1 MIHRVRLRYDCD
13 LELFAERQIIYNTGS
28 NSKQETQGGL
38 SIGPLVSIL
47 FFLAYTISTALVI
60 IYISTLLGLAF
71 MFLSPLIILAIAP
84 ERMVEFLS
92 FELCS
97 PMDGTVSICNLHL
110 LLTVW
115 TVFFAIVTY
124 TEFLI
129 WYTRHLEED

>member
-1 MIHRVRLRYDCD
+1 MRKDKSFITLDRIVSRKHR
-13 LELFAERQIIYNTGS
+13 
-28 NSKQETQGGL
+28 GL

-97 PMDGTVSICNLHL
+97 PMDGAVSICNLHL